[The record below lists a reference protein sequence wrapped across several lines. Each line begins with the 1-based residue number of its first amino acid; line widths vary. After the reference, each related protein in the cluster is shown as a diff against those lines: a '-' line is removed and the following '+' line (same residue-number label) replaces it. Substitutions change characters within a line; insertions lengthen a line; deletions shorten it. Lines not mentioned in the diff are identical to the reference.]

1 MLWRSKDPLKVRSA
15 FSKSVIAKQALLKH
29 KWLRLDPEGTTA
41 VLQTGKHALTQ
52 RLGVQA
58 RNAVPDAEH
67 NLHLRASTA
76 PRNPEDQA

>member
-1 MLWRSKDPLKVRSA
+1 MPGRSKDPIRSKRSA
-15 FSKSVIAKQALLKH
+15 LASKQALVKH

-58 RNAVPDAEH
+58 CGP
-67 NLHLRASTA
+67 ASHSALFHPLFDGLLLT
-76 PRNPEDQA
+76 

>member
-1 MLWRSKDPLKVRSA
+1 MLCRSKDPLKVRSA

-58 RNAVPDAEH
+58 RNA
-67 NLHLRASTA
+67 A
-76 PRNPEDQA
+76 PSPMLNPIFIFSPAQTLP